1 MESIRER
8 PPEATQEQLERLN
21 VYLFEAER
29 EAEFI
34 PSMRDTF
41 AAIRKLRI
49 PIVAKLAELEP
60 SHYRIPEEI
69 Q

>member
-1 MESIRER
+1 MESIQER
-8 PPEATQEQLERLN
+8 PSEATQEQLERLN

-34 PSMRDTF
+34 PSMRETF

-49 PIVAKLAELEP
+49 PIVTRLAELEP
-60 SHYRIPEEI
+60 FHYRIPEEI
-69 Q
+69 K